1 MDFNLL
7 ASSQMEKMENLP
19 QHELFKII
27 KLSCVPTEEYGDI
40 GKALLLN
47 VETIKFIHTCCSK
60 RVVDECDAQFKATAF
75 ALDHF
80 M

>member
-1 MDFNLL
+1 M
-7 ASSQMEKMENLP
+7 AASQMGKMENLP
-19 QHELFKII
+19 QHVFLKIL
-27 KLSCVPTEEYGDI
+27 KLLCVPTEEFGDI